1 MYFTFK
7 GFRKTKAANKR
18 ILLLR
23 YGRIRALKP
32 FEGIFLKE
40 KSYSEKKWNCTVVN
54 RDNINWTGENSTN
67 SSILDINHKE
77 NNK

>member
-32 FEGIFLKE
+32 FERIFFKRKIVFRE
-40 KSYSEKKWNCTVVN
+40 KIKLYSSQS
-54 RDNINWTGENSTN
+54 RQY
-67 SSILDINHKE
+67 
-77 NNK
+77 